1 MKPPARFLLLATALL
16 ALLPRTQA
24 GAAPE
29 SDTMEV
35 KIMTFNIRY
44 YRAPNDGQDA
54 WEYRK
59 RMVADLIQNSGAD
72 AIGLQ
77 EAEFPQVEYLRGRLE
92 DDFGILVTYTLG
104 KHSNALLYRKDRFR
118 AADWGTFW
126 YSDTPDTPDS
136 KGWGNGS
143 PRFCT
148 WARFVEIGSGKSF
161 YYYNTHLDHKSQ
173 NSRERGA
180 VLLANRIK
188 QRNPKAPF
196 VVTGDLNSR
205 EDNPVIRFFTGK
217 GKLVFDGQSH
227 KTPIPLIDTFRA
239 KYGEQAEAG
248 TFNGF
253 DPDREFLKI
262 DYVFTERSTKVLD
275 AEIVTYSKNGH
286 YPSDHFPVTAT
297 LRFR

>member
-1 MKPPARFLLLATALL
+1 MKTPTRFLFLATALL

-54 WEYRK
+54 WDYRK

-92 DDFGILVTYTLG
+92 DDFGILATYTLG
-104 KHSNALLYRKDRFR
+104 KHSNALLYRKDRFEV
-118 AADWGTFW
+118 ADWGTFW

-136 KGWGNGS
+136 KGWGNSS

-148 WARFVEIGSGKSF
+148 WARFVEIRTGKSF

-180 VLLANRIK
+180 LLLTERIK
-188 QRNPKAPF
+188 QRDPKAPF

-205 EDNPVIRFFTGK
+205 EENPVIRFFK
-217 GKLVFDGQSH
+217 GKKLSIDGRSF
-227 KTPIPLIDTFRA
+227 KNPVPLIDTFRA
-239 KYGEQAEAG
+239 KHGEQAEAG

-262 DYVFTERSTKVLD
+262 DYVFTERSTEVLD
-275 AEIVTYSKNGH
+275 AGIITYSKNGH